1 VEEKKSAY
9 SVLVEIS
16 GGKKPPGKPQHRW
29 KDNIKIYLQIGWG
42 RGGEESRVR
51 TTSKCSVQITRG
63 NSCNVTW
70 CSVTTLETRDLPA
83 DD

>member
-1 VEEKKSAY
+1 VIKSRSQRWAGHATPVEEKESAY

-42 RGGEESRVR
+42 RGGLYFSGTEERQEVGCG
-51 TTSKCSVQITRG
+51 TFTRE
-63 NSCNVTW
+63 V
-70 CSVTTLETRDLPA
+70 A
-83 DD
+83 